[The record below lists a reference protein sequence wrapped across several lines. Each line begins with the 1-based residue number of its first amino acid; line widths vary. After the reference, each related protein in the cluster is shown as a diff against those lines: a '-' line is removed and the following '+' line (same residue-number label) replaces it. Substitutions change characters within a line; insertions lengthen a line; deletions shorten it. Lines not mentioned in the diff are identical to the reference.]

1 MYGSLRIEGDPTI
14 WVLAEPTAT
23 NPLSSTDETLSIA
36 VSSPLAGTL
45 LLSRKSAASVVLF
58 EGVGGGIGPTDASL
72 LGTPVLYLPSPT
84 GLSNGTPVY
93 ALPPAT
99 DLAELATGIT
109 AVMTS
114 GTSYAIEFGNAASGG
129 LLVLNGGAL
138 PFVVLCPAS
147 SVLDQPS
154 GVGGIGP
161 TD

>member
-1 MYGSLRIEGDPTI
+1 
-14 WVLAEPTAT
+14 
-23 NPLSSTDETLSIA
+23 
-36 VSSPLAGTL
+36 
-45 LLSRKSAASVVLF
+45 VVLF

-72 LGTPVLYLPSPT
+72 LGTPVLYLPSAT
-84 GLSNGTPVY
+84 GLSNGSPVY
-93 ALPPAT
+93 ARPPAT